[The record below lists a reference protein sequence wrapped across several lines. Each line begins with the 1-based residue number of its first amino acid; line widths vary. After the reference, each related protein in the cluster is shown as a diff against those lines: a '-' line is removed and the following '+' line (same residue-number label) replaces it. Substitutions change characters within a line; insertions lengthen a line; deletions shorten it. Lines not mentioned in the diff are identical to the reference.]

1 MEAIKIVTHKKG
13 KYDVIDYFDVPGQI
27 TIIRGHL
34 TTEENKP
41 TMFNGNGTNYPIDKW
56 LFSGNIEDAG
66 LCKMVMLF
74 LGSEKAIR
82 IVTDSSVYLL
92 GSNGKTIEAIH

>member
-13 KYDVIDYFDVPGQI
+13 DHDVINYFDAPGQI
-27 TIIRGHL
+27 MIIRGHL
-34 TTEENKP
+34 KEEKDKP
-41 TMFNGNGTNYPIDKW
+41 AMFDGNGIQYPIDKW
-56 LFSGNIEDAG
+56 LFSEEIKKEN

-74 LGSEKAIR
+74 LGNEKSIN